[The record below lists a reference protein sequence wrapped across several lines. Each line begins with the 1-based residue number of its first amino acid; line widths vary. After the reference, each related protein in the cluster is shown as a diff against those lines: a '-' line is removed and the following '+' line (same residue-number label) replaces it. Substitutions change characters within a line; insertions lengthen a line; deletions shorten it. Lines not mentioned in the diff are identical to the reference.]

1 VSDPDSPEDLA
12 PEAPTDTVPDR
23 GRRFGTVWLTLAVV
37 VGLALGYA
45 AGLLTPI
52 VTAPGDDSV
61 EAGFVR
67 DMSTHHAQAVEM
79 AMIMH
84 TKAQD
89 DQVASLAAD
98 IAITQQGQIGTMSAW
113 LRDWKLDPT
122 GSRPRMAWM
131 PDSEGSI
138 TDGLMPGMAT
148 EAQLT
153 QLRAATGVDAE
164 KLFLDLML
172 NHHLGGIHMAQEV
185 VELSG
190 DKDVDWLAGTM
201 VASQQRE
208 IQAIQIIKN
217 ELPAG

>member
-1 VSDPDSPEDLA
+1 MSAATTSSAPSTDGSEEVAPRRHLGTLWIALA
-12 PEAPTDTVPDR
+12 I
-23 GRRFGTVWLTLAVV
+23 V
-37 VGLALGYA
+37 VGLALGYT
-45 AGLLTPI
+45 AGLLTPA

-89 DQVASLAAD
+89 EQVASLAAD

-113 LRDWKLDPT
+113 LRDWNLNPT
-122 GSRPRMAWM
+122 GSQPRMAWM
-131 PDSEGSI
+131 PNSQGSL
-138 TDGLMPGMAT
+138 TNGLMPGMAT
-148 EAQLT
+148 PEQLT
-153 QLRAATGVDAE
+153 QLREATGVEAE

-172 NHHLGGIHMAQEV
+172 THHLGGIHMAEEV
-185 VELSG
+185 VDLSD
-190 DKDVDWLAGTM
+190 DKDIDWLAGTM

-208 IQAIQIIKN
+208 IQAIQTIKS
-217 ELPAG
+217 ELPAN